1 MVIYDFDFVDVFAFP
16 TKAEAPL
23 VIDANAVLTSYNLSK
38 CNAVLSQRFVAV
50 VGYSRRRARLQRR
63 GEREFPSGGLSRC
76 LQFVRRATH
85 CPQELFP
92 CLLSMA
98 SGTTRVAFV
107 IRRHSSQAQLAHIQ
121 LRPHRLHANPAVPMP
136 QARRQLG
143 EPLLLARRFV
153 FGQPR
158 ITVMPMSGLFRHLR
172 DRART
177 HWRSAIRAGQRRE
190 AQRETFDIIARTMR
204 RLAVL
209 LNRAEQFAH
218 RPLKST
224 RKPSPGQRHLGLSVR
239 RAQHHGLLR

>member
-1 MVIYDFDFVDVFAFP
+1 MGFWERRGSLIVIYDFDFVDVFAFP

-23 VIDANAVLTSYNLSK
+23 VVGANAVLTSYRLSK
-38 CNAVLSQRFVAV
+38 YNAVLSQRFVAV
-50 VGYSRRRARLQRR
+50 VRYSRRRARLQRR

-92 CLLSMA
+92 SLLSMA
-98 SGTTRVAFV
+98 SGATRVAFV
-107 IRRHSSQAQLAHIQ
+107 IRRASSRAYNCA
-121 LRPHRLHANPAVPMP
+121 RTVSVANPAVPMP

-158 ITVMPMSGLFRHLR
+158 STVMPMSGLFRHLH

-190 AQRETFDIIARTMR
+190 AQRETFEIIARAMR

-224 RKPSPGQRHLGLSVR
+224 RKPSPG
-239 RAQHHGLLR
+239 